1 LSAPIL
7 QVWSA
12 PKCQSDAQP
21 IAALPSVTSAQI
33 TETIN
38 GTDSGTI
45 RVPADVARAAGIAE
59 GRIIRA
65 IVPLRGV
72 VEWVITSV
80 ADSTSGTTVSVT
92 LGPVRQLLA
101 LRGFV
106 REQTGTAVSLSFAP
120 SAMTVTDLLTRY
132 VLTNL
137 AEDGLAWLSLG
148 TIEYTDTIDTGSFSA
163 IRRGGLLALIEKTTG
178 YEVQLRRLDNDAGY
192 AIDVLERRGADL
204 PTLLM
209 EAPATATAISRIRDL
224 AQTAT
229 AVVPVGTDGK
239 VLGEV
244 DWVGGA
250 ASGTGPFYIP
260 LTDPAGGAP
269 PIREDDQFAGAFLR
283 LADGSV
289 LAVTGSR
296 ASDSA
301 VRVDAVGSYVS
312 GQSVILCETTAG
324 RPISVI
330 ASPSALA
337 DARGLIV
344 AKVTARGSR
353 QERTLTPNAGFE
365 TGATSWTEVNS
376 SGPVVGIA
384 RDELGRTLAMAANGT
399 RGAGTATATP
409 FSVKSLPPSTWIR
422 RGDSLVVSGQTYTI
436 TADAIPTTGGALTL
450 SISPVLVGS
459 LSNGNPVTLVRKEQ
473 RTLTADGAQS
483 AASPILVFT
492 DSNTDNLPLADG
504 TLSIPATGPGG
515 AVTGTTTAARAR
527 YTKNRAAGVL
537 FVDVSIGGDAYAAPT
552 DGWSTLSAS
561 GVTSL
566 TNPQQL
572 GELINNGRIRFF
584 ADHAA
589 NGVVVGSVIVAPY
602 AHTITGQIERV
613 IGAWPYTVTA
623 VTTDGANEWC
633 AVSPS
638 TLGGRVTATIGS
650 GPFMTNAATTL
661 PYLLSN
667 TTIATAASATLTH
680 TRETRELLASGT
692 QSAGTASLVFQAD
705 PVIARRDWTSAD
717 TLEVGR
723 SLNDAAIQITSG
735 TIAFISGVGY
745 EITCTINLAGS
756 TVQSLPTSDYTGANA
771 GRAVYQVRTSSFST
785 LYAMSLYSISGTTLK
800 FRSTAALNTGWTIPA
815 QTRTGS
821 WVAYY
826 SHTIT
831 GSASWAATGRVTL
844 AISATPTGVTY
855 ARGDRVWANW
865 HTRAVHGDSTLL
877 RTHAAVSSGA
887 TSIQLYGNDR
897 WASGDDA
904 TVSQP
909 CTLYRVAAT
918 HSTIPRPGET
928 VIAAADAQANGSGI
942 AAVTLTAVNANAITA
957 DVPVTLTRPVLLGP
971 QDRTDGSVLRLL
983 SAPGSATPS
992 ISIGAVQSGPVWVPV
1007 AAGEAVTVTAV
1018 ARFRVTAESLAVG
1031 QAPLVA
1037 IVNLT
1042 TNTVLARGT
1051 ITATTVYEAP
1061 YGEVQC
1067 VATATITAGAS
1078 LALRLYGGSSSS
1090 VGRWHVC
1097 TDASLYVG
1105 TDVLP
1110 YAAGARSRVGFQR
1123 GQDVLAQ
1130 RKTSARYVV
1139 RGVDTATLD
1148 ATGTPVQIGQRVRLR
1163 AASLDLDTTERIVA
1177 LTWRWPGAEL
1187 VEMECAALTPRL
1199 TDVEVST

>member
-1 LSAPIL
+1 MANTPLL

-12 PKCQSDAQP
+12 PKCQVDAQP
-21 IAALPSVTSAQI
+21 IAALPAVTSAQI

-45 RVPADVARAAGIAE
+45 LLPADVARAAGIAE

-80 ADSTSGTTVSVT
+80 SDSTPGSKVSVT
-92 LGPVRQLLA
+92 LGPLRQLLA

-106 REQTGTAVSLSFAP
+106 REQTGTAVSLSLTPFP
-120 SAMTVTDLLTRY
+120 MTVTDLLTTY

-137 AEDGLAWLSLG
+137 ADDGLGWLSLG
-148 TIEYTDTIDTGSFSA
+148 TVEYVDKIDVGTLSA

-178 YEVQLRRLDNDAGY
+178 YEVQLRRLGDDAGY
-192 AIDVLERRGADL
+192 AIDVLERRGDAL

-209 EAPATATAISRIRDL
+209 ETPATATAISRTRDL

-229 AVVPVGTDGK
+229 AVMPVGTDGK
-239 VLGEV
+239 TLGEV
-244 DWVGGA
+244 DWTGGTV
-250 ASGTGPFYIP
+250 SGAGPFYIP
-260 LTDPAGGAP
+260 LTDPAGGAA
-269 PIREDDQFAGAFLR
+269 PIREDDQFAGAYLR
-283 LADGSV
+283 LVDGSV

-301 VRVDAVGSYVS
+301 VRVDAVGSYVA
-312 GQSVILCETTAG
+312 GQSVLLCETTDG

-330 ASPSALA
+330 TSPSALA

-365 TGATSWTEVNS
+365 TGASSWTEVNS
-376 SGPVVGIA
+376 SGPVVAID
-384 RDELGRTLAMAANGT
+384 RDELGLTLTMAANGT
-399 RGAGTATATP
+399 RSAGTSTATP

-422 RGDSLVVSGQTYTI
+422 RGDSLVVAGQTYTI

-483 AASPILVFT
+483 AASPYLIFT

-504 TLSIPATGPGG
+504 TLSIPTSEG
-515 AVTGTTTAARAR
+515 TGTTTAARAR
-527 YTKNRAAGVL
+527 YTKNLAAGVL
-537 FVDVSIGGDAYAAPT
+537 FLDVSVGGDSFSSPT

-561 GVTSL
+561 GVTGIG
-566 TNPQQL
+566 NPTGLL

-584 ADHAA
+584 DDHAA

-602 AHTITGQIERV
+602 HHTITGQIERV
-613 IGAWPYTVTA
+613 IGSWPYTVTA
-623 VTTDGANEWC
+623 VTPDGAGNEWC
-633 AVSPS
+633 YLSPI
-638 TLGGRVTATIGS
+638 TLGGRVTATIGY
-650 GPFMTNAATTL
+650 GTFMFTTATSL

-667 TTIATAASATLTH
+667 DDIAASASATLTH
-680 TRETRELLASGT
+680 DRESRTLLASGT
-692 QSAGTASLVFQAD
+692 QTAGTASLVFQNDAL
-705 PVIARRDWTSAD
+705 IARRDWTSAD

-723 SLNDAAIQITSG
+723 SINDAAIQITSG
-735 TIAFISGVGY
+735 TIALIAGVGY
-745 EITCTINLAGS
+745 EITCTIDLTGS
-756 TVQSLPTSDYTGANA
+756 TVDSLPTSDYTGANA
-771 GRAVYQVRTSSFST
+771 GRAIYAVRTSNNSS

-800 FRSTAALNTGWTIPA
+800 FRSTAALNTAWTIPA

-865 HTRAVHGDSTLL
+865 HTRAVHADNTML
-877 RTHAAVSSGA
+877 RTYAAVSSGA

-897 WASGDDA
+897 WASGDDDA
-904 TVSQP
+904 VAQP

-918 HSTIPRPGET
+918 QSTIPRPGET

-942 AAVTLTAVNANAITA
+942 AAVTLTAANTNAISN

-971 QDRTDGSVLRLL
+971 DDRTDGSVLRLL
-983 SAPGSATPS
+983 FAPGSASPS
-992 ISIGAVQSGPVWVPV
+992 ISIGAVQSGAVWVPV
-1007 AAGEAVTVTAV
+1007 AAGAVVTLTAV
-1018 ARFRVTAESLAVG
+1018 ARFRVTPESLAIG

-1051 ITATTVYEAP
+1051 ISATTVYEAP

-1067 VATATITAGAS
+1067 VATATISAGAS
-1078 LALRLYGGSSSS
+1078 LAVRVYGGSNSSFD
-1090 VGRWHVC
+1090 RWHVC

-1110 YAAGARSRVGFQR
+1110 YASGSRSRIGFQR

-1139 RGVDTATLD
+1139 RGVDTATLN

-1177 LTWRWPGAEL
+1177 LTWKWPGAEL

>member
-1 LSAPIL
+1 MANTPLL

-12 PKCQSDAQP
+12 PKCQVDAQP
-21 IAALPSVTSAQI
+21 IAALPAVTSAQI

-45 RVPADVARAAGIAE
+45 LLPADVARAAGIAE

-80 ADSTSGTTVSVT
+80 ADSATGSKVSLT
-92 LGPVRQLLA
+92 LGPLRQLLA

-120 SAMTVTDLLTRY
+120 GRLTVTDLLTRY

-137 AEDGLAWLSLG
+137 ADDGLGWLSLG
-148 TIEYTDTIDTGSFSA
+148 TVEYMDRIDVGTMSA

-178 YEVQLRRLDNDAGY
+178 YEVQLRRIGADAGY

-209 EAPATATAISRIRDL
+209 ETPATATAISRTRDL
-224 AQTAT
+224 AQAAT
-229 AVVPVGTDGK
+229 AVMPVGTDGK
-239 VLGEV
+239 TLGEV
-244 DWVGGA
+244 DWTGGTV
-250 ASGTGPFYIP
+250 SGTGPFYIP
-260 LTDPAGGAP
+260 LTDPAGGAA
-269 PIREDDQFAGAFLR
+269 PIREDDQFSGAYLR
-283 LADGSV
+283 LADGTV

-312 GQSVILCETTAG
+312 GQRVMLCETTDG

-330 ASPSALA
+330 SSPSALA

-344 AKVTARGSR
+344 AQVTARGSR

-365 TGATSWTEVNS
+365 TGSSSWTEVNS
-376 SGPVVGIA
+376 SGPVVAID
-384 RDELGRTLAMAANGT
+384 RDELGLTLTMAANGT
-399 RGAGTATATP
+399 RSAGTSTATP
-409 FSVKSLPPSTWIR
+409 FSVKSLPPSTWVR
-422 RGDSLVVSGQTYTI
+422 RGDSLVVAGQTYTI

-450 SISPVLVGS
+450 SIAPVLVGS
-459 LSNGNPVTLVRKEQ
+459 LANGNAVTLVRKEQ
-473 RTLTADGAQS
+473 RTLAADGAQS
-483 AASPILVFT
+483 AAHPYLVFT

-504 TLSIPATGPGG
+504 TLSIPATG
-515 AVTGTTTAARAR
+515 TTTAARAR
-527 YTKNRAAGVL
+527 YTKNRMAGVL
-537 FVDVSIGGDAYAAPT
+537 FLDVSVGGDAYAAPT
-552 DGWSTLSAS
+552 DGWSTLSGS
-561 GVTSL
+561 GGTDIG
-566 TNPQQL
+566 NPQQI

-584 ADHAA
+584 ANHAA

-623 VTTDGANEWC
+623 VTTDGAGNEWC

-650 GPFMTNAATTL
+650 GPFMTVAATTL
-661 PYLLSN
+661 PFLLSN
-667 TTIATAASATLTH
+667 TTIASAASATLTH
-680 TRETRELLASGT
+680 TRETRTLLASGT
-692 QSAGTASLVFQAD
+692 QSAGTASLVCQAD

-723 SLNDAAIQITSG
+723 SINDAAIQITSG
-735 TIAFISGVGY
+735 TIAFIAGVGY

-756 TVQSLPTSDYTGANA
+756 TVDELPTSDYTGANA
-771 GRAVYQVRTSSFST
+771 GRAIYAVRTSSSST

-815 QTRTGS
+815 QTRTSS

-865 HTRAVHGDSTLL
+865 HTRAVHGDNTLL
-877 RTHAAVSSGA
+877 RTYAAVSSGA

-897 WASGDDA
+897 WASGDDDA
-904 TVSQP
+904 VAQP

-928 VIAAADAQANGSGI
+928 VVAATDTQANGSGI
-942 AAVTLTAVNANAITA
+942 AAVTLTAANTNAITG

-971 QDRTDGSVLRLL
+971 DDRTDGSVLRLL
-983 SAPGSATPS
+983 FAPGSASPS
-992 ISIGAVQSGPVWVPV
+992 ISIGAVQSGAVWVPV
-1007 AAGEAVTVTAV
+1007 AAGAVVTLTAV
-1018 ARFRVTAESLAVG
+1018 ARFRVTPESLAIG

-1067 VATATITAGAS
+1067 VATATIAAGAS
-1078 LALRLYGGSSSS
+1078 LALRVYGGSSSS
-1090 VGRWHVC
+1090 FDRWHIC

-1110 YAAGARSRVGFQR
+1110 YAAGSRSRIGFQR

-1139 RGVDTATLD
+1139 RGVDTAALD

-1199 TDVEVST
+1199 TDVEVSS